1 MLKKLKF
8 YAIGLV
14 PGLLIVFFI
23 LNQKGASCSY
33 FPNDRVIAETLTK
46 DFTYSPNFKTEME
59 LNKISEQFLKDSI
72 IAGGKID
79 FDRSKAQEKPCP
91 KYLLL
96 YPKNNPRVEVNYS
109 KCKENAEFTGLK
121 KLK

>member
-23 LNQKGASCSY
+23 LNQKGTSCSY

-46 DFTYSPNFKTEME
+46 DFTYSPIFKTEME

>member
-23 LNQKGASCSY
+23 LNQKGTSCSY

-46 DFTYSPNFKTEME
+46 DFSYSENFKNDMKT
-59 LNKISEQFLKDSI
+59 NNISEKQLKEEI
-72 IAGGKID
+72 INDGKID
-79 FDRSKAQEKPCP
+79 FDKSEAQKKPCP
-91 KYLLL
+91 EYVLF
-96 YPKNNPRVEVNYS
+96 YPKSDSKFEIRYS
-109 KCKENAEFTGLK
+109 KCKEKAEFISLK
-121 KLK
+121 NLK

>member
-23 LNQKGASCSY
+23 LNQKGTSCSY

-96 YPKNNPRVEVNYS
+96 YPKNNPRIEVNYS

>member
-8 YAIGLV
+8 YTIGLV
-14 PGLLIVFFI
+14 PGLLIVFFV

-46 DFTYSPNFKTEME
+46 NFIYSPEFQIEME
-59 LNKISEQFLKDSI
+59 TSKISEQFLKDSI
-72 IAGGKID
+72 IAKGEID
-79 FDRSKAQEKPCP
+79 FDRSKPQNEPCP
-91 KYLLL
+91 EYLLI
-96 YPKNNPRVEVNYS
+96 YPKKNPKFEVNYS
-109 KCKENAEFTGLK
+109 KCKEKAEFTSLK

>member
-8 YAIGLV
+8 YAIGLI

-23 LNQKGASCSY
+23 LNQKGTSCSY

-46 DFTYSPNFKTEME
+46 DFTYSPIFKTEME

-96 YPKNNPRVEVNYS
+96 YPKNNPRIEVNYS
-109 KCKENAEFTGLK
+109 KCKENAEFTGFK

>member
-8 YAIGLV
+8 YTIGLI

-23 LNQKGASCSY
+23 LNQKGTSCSY

-46 DFTYSPNFKTEME
+46 DLIYSPTFKTEME

-91 KYLLL
+91 KYVLV
-96 YPKNNPRVEVNYS
+96 YPKNNPRIEVNYS
-109 KCKENAEFTGLK
+109 KCKENAEFTELK
-121 KLK
+121 KIK

>member
-8 YAIGLV
+8 YAIGLI

-23 LNQKGASCSY
+23 LNQKGTSCSY

-46 DFTYSPNFKTEME
+46 DFTYSPIFKTEME

-96 YPKNNPRVEVNYS
+96 YPKNNPRIEVNYS

>member
-8 YAIGLV
+8 YFIGLV
-14 PGLLIVFFI
+14 PGLLIVFFV

-46 DFTYSPNFKTEME
+46 DFSYSENFKKEME
-59 LNKISEQFLKDSI
+59 ANKISEKQLKDEI
-72 IAGGKID
+72 ITNGAID
-79 FDRSKAQEKPCP
+79 FDKSQAQKQPCP
-91 KYLLL
+91 EYVLL
-96 YPKNNPRVEVNYS
+96 YPKNDSRFEINYS
-109 KCKENAEFTGLK
+109 KCKEKAEFTEFK

>member
-23 LNQKGASCSY
+23 LNQKGTSCSY

-46 DFTYSPNFKTEME
+46 DFTYSPTFKTEME

-96 YPKNNPRVEVNYS
+96 YPKNNPRIEVNYS
-109 KCKENAEFTGLK
+109 KCKENAEFISFK

>member
-23 LNQKGASCSY
+23 LNQKGTSCSY
-33 FPNDRVIAETLTK
+33 FPNDRVLAETLTK
-46 DFTYSPNFKTEME
+46 DFSYSNQFKTEME
-59 LNKISEQFLKDSI
+59 LNKISEKFIKDSI
-72 IAGGKID
+72 LVNGKID
-79 FDRSKAQEKPCP
+79 FDRSNPQDKPCP
-91 KYLLL
+91 KYLLV
-96 YPKNNPRVEVNYS
+96 YPKNNPKFEINYS
-109 KCKENAEFTGLK
+109 KCKENAEFTGFK

>member
-23 LNQKGASCSY
+23 LNQKGTSCSY

-46 DFTYSPNFKTEME
+46 DFTYSPTFKTEME

-96 YPKNNPRVEVNYS
+96 YPKNNPRIEVNYT
-109 KCKENAEFTGLK
+109 KCKENAEFTALK

>member
-8 YAIGLV
+8 YFIGLV
-14 PGLLIVFFI
+14 PGLLIVFFV

-46 DFTYSPNFKTEME
+46 DFSYSENFKKEME
-59 LNKISEQFLKDSI
+59 ANKISEKQLKDEI
-72 IAGGKID
+72 ITNGAID
-79 FDRSKAQEKPCP
+79 FDKSQAQKQPCP
-91 KYLLL
+91 EYVLL
-96 YPKNNPRVEVNYS
+96 YPKNDSRFEINYS
-109 KCKENAEFTGLK
+109 KCKEKAEFTGFK

>member
-8 YAIGLV
+8 YTIGLV
-14 PGLLIVFFI
+14 PGLLIVFFV

-46 DFTYSPNFKTEME
+46 DFSYSENFKKEME
-59 LNKISEQFLKDSI
+59 ANKISEKQLKDEI
-72 IAGGKID
+72 ISKGTID
-79 FDRSKAQEKPCP
+79 FDRSKAQKEPCP
-91 KYLLL
+91 EYVLL
-96 YPKNNPRVEVNYS
+96 YPKTDSKFEINYS
-109 KCKENAEFTGLK
+109 KCKEKAEFVSLK

>member
-8 YAIGLV
+8 YFIGLV
-14 PGLLIVFFI
+14 PGLLIVFFV

-46 DFTYSPNFKTEME
+46 DFSYSDQFKKEME
-59 LNKISEQFLKDSI
+59 ANKISEKSLKDDI
-72 IAGGKID
+72 ISKGKID
-79 FDRSKAQEKPCP
+79 FDKSNAQKKPCP
-91 KYLLL
+91 EYILN
-96 YPKNNPRVEVNYS
+96 YPKDNPTYEIHYS
-109 KCKENAEFTGLK
+109 KCKEKAEFIGLK

>member
-8 YAIGLV
+8 YAIGLI

-23 LNQKGASCSY
+23 LNQKGTSCSY
-33 FPNDRVIAETLTK
+33 LPNDRVIAETLTK
-46 DFTYSPNFKTEME
+46 DFTYSPTFKTEME

-96 YPKNNPRVEVNYS
+96 YPKNNPRIEVNYS
-109 KCKENAEFTGLK
+109 KCKENAEFISLK

>member
-8 YAIGLV
+8 YAIGLI

-23 LNQKGASCSY
+23 LNQKGTSCSY

-46 DFTYSPNFKTEME
+46 DFTYSPTFKTEME

-96 YPKNNPRVEVNYS
+96 YPKNNPRIEVNYS
-109 KCKENAEFTGLK
+109 KCKENAEFISFK

>member
-8 YAIGLV
+8 YTIGLV
-14 PGLLIVFFI
+14 PGLLIVFFV

-46 DFTYSPNFKTEME
+46 NFIYSPEFQIEME
-59 LNKISEQFLKDSI
+59 TSKISEQFLKDSI
-72 IAGGKID
+72 IAKGEIN
-79 FDRSKAQEKPCP
+79 FDRSKAQKEPCP
-91 KYLLL
+91 EYLLI
-96 YPKNNPRVEVNYS
+96 YPKKNPRFEINYS
-109 KCKENAEFTGLK
+109 KCKETAEFKGLK

>member
-8 YAIGLV
+8 YFIGLI
-14 PGLLIVFFI
+14 PGLLIVFFV

-46 DFTYSPNFKTEME
+46 DFSYSDQFKKEME
-59 LNKISEQFLKDSI
+59 ANKISEKSLKDDI
-72 IAGGKID
+72 ISKGKID
-79 FDRSKAQEKPCP
+79 FDKSNAQKKPCP
-91 KYLLL
+91 EYILN
-96 YPKNNPRVEVNYS
+96 YPKDNPTYEIHYS
-109 KCKENAEFTGLK
+109 KCKEKAEFIGLK

>member
-8 YAIGLV
+8 YAIGLI

-23 LNQKGASCSY
+23 LNQKGTSCSY

-46 DFTYSPNFKTEME
+46 DFFYSENFKKEME
-59 LNKISEQFLKDSI
+59 SNKITEKQLKDEI
-72 IAGGKID
+72 ITNGTID
-79 FDRSKAQEKPCP
+79 FDRSQAQKQPCP
-91 KYLLL
+91 DYLLV
-96 YPKNNPRVEVNYS
+96 YPKNNPQYEIYYS
-109 KCKENAEFTGLK
+109 KCKEKAEFTSFK